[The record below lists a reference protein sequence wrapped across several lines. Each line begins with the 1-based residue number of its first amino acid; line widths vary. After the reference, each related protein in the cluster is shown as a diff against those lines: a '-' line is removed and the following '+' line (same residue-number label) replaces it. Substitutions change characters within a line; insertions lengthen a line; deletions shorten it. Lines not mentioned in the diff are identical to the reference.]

1 MTMRRRLFLQ
11 KTAALGASTLL
22 PFSLSACGGESGSGT
37 VPGASNL
44 ASNRSAL
51 PVVKPHLTLT
61 SYLNGAT
68 ASRDQVLQWEARR
81 VQVVAN
87 KMTNNLPAY
96 LVSNLAALIVRPPAS
111 IANIDQERNALAD
124 AKIRAGDAAMKSLV
138 AADLLVSDPL
148 STVAA
153 STSFGN
159 YSPSRTEVTSNRGT
173 AEGFTNWFLNKSIL
187 NFDERSMLVAC
198 PDHYFFAPLQPKGQD
213 VMEETG
219 GALIVTHF
227 TIDYDQPNTLPQSDI
242 DPAYPI
248 RLAGM
253 AVNGLGSTVGGVMH
267 QFRNLDQG
275 FQCKLAV
282 YFPSTLPFWTTSEHA
297 WHLACEFSN
306 WITAYIAETGD

>member
-1 MTMRRRLFLQ
+1 MHRRKFLQ

-22 PFSLSACGGESGSGT
+22 PFTLQGCGGESGSGG

-44 ASNRSAL
+44 AVNKGAQPL
-51 PVVKPHLTLT
+51 AKPQLTLT
-61 SYLNGAT
+61 SHLNDT
-68 ASRDQVLQWEARR
+68 TVSRDQVLQWEARR

-87 KMTNNLPAY
+87 KMKNNLPAY
-96 LVSNLAALIVRPPAS
+96 LVSDLAALIVRPPAS
-111 IANIDQERNALAD
+111 IAHIDQERNALAD
-124 AKIRAGDAAMKSLV
+124 AKIRAGHAAMKSLV

-159 YSPSRTEVTSNRGT
+159 YAPSRTEVTSNRGT
-173 AEGFTNWFLNKSIL
+173 AEGFTNWFLNKSML
-187 NFDERSMLVAC
+187 DFDERSMLVAC

-227 TIDYDQPNTLPQSDI
+227 TVDYDHANNLPQSDI
-242 DPAYPI
+242 DLAYPI

-267 QFRNLDQG
+267 QFRDLDQG

-282 YFPSTLPFWTTSEHA
+282 YFPGTLPFWTTTEHA